1 MLYDH
6 TILLFHLNSAVDREV
21 TLTCAS
27 HKDAKKLS
35 FAFRHLRT
43 NMLTVKISVK
53 DNEVILTPRPLVK
66 FEVKESQP

>member
-6 TILLFHLNSAVDREV
+6 KILLFHLNSAVAREV
-21 TLTCAS
+21 TLTCDS

>member
-1 MLYDH
+1 MIYDR
-6 TILLFHLNSAVDREV
+6 TILLSHLNSALEREI

-43 NMLTVKISVK
+43 NMLTVRISVK
-53 DNEVILTPRPLVK
+53 DNEVTLSPRELVK
-66 FEVKESQP
+66 FEVKEEKG